1 MYNIQREIIS
11 FKDIPA
17 ITEKSQKSVLL
28 IRHSYRKSLQ
38 NGNPDPEL
46 TPEGWDYAVQC
57 GSFLK
62 GMKNVC
68 FGSSPRRRTFQTIEG
83 IIKGGELGDANSII
97 KSYPCLHDTAMFSPP
112 EELMRTVEDHTLPQ
126 LLKTYYTT
134 GKAPSMIDLPVFAE
148 NLASFLTTT
157 EFEKKNAILASHDII
172 LIALLSFYKVYPFRE
187 DDWCGYVQGA
197 FFYQDQAGKWTIA
210 YAVPDKDNRTK
221 CKLFV

>member
-1 MYNIQREIIS
+1 MYNIHREIIS

-38 NGNPDPEL
+38 NVNPDPEL

-62 GMKNVC
+62 GMKDVC
-68 FGSSPRRRTFQTIEG
+68 FGSSPRRRTLQTIEG
-83 IIKGGELGDANSII
+83 IIKGGELGNEESII
-97 KSYPCLHDTAMFSPP
+97 KPYPCLHDTAMFSPP

-126 LLKTYYTT
+126 LLRTYYAT

-157 EFEKKNAILASHDII
+157 EFEKKNVILATHDII
-172 LIALLSFYKVYPFRE
+172 LIALLTYFKVYPFRE

-197 FFYQDQAGKWTIA
+197 FFHQDQKGVWTIS
-210 YAVPDKDNRTK
+210 YAVPDKNNRPQ

>member
-1 MYNIQREIIS
+1 MYNIHREIVS
-11 FKDIPA
+11 FKEIPA

-62 GMKNVC
+62 GMKDVC
-68 FGSSPRRRTFQTIEG
+68 FGTSPRRRTFQTIEG
-83 IIKGGELGDANSII
+83 IIKGGELGNEESII
-97 KSYPCLHDTAMFSPP
+97 KPYPCLHDTAMFSPP
-112 EELMRTVEDHTLPQ
+112 EELALSLENRTLPQ
-126 LLKTYYTT
+126 LLKTYYAT
-134 GKAPSMIDLPVFAE
+134 GKAPTMIDLKDFAE
-148 NLASFLTTT
+148 NLASFLTAT
-157 EFEKKNAILASHDII
+157 EFEKKNVILASHDII
-172 LIALLSFYKVYPFRE
+172 LIALLTFYKVYPFRE

>member
-1 MYNIQREIIS
+1 MYNIHREIIS

-62 GMKNVC
+62 GMKDVC
-68 FGSSPRRRTFQTIEG
+68 FGASPRRRTFQTIEG
-83 IIKGGELGDANSII
+83 IIKGGELGDEKSII
-97 KSYPCLHDTAMFSPP
+97 KPYPCLHDTAMFSPP
-112 EELMRTVEDHTLPQ
+112 EGLMQSVEDHTLPQ
-126 LLKTYYTT
+126 LLRIYYAT
-134 GKAPSMIDLPVFAE
+134 GKAPGMIDLKDFAG

-157 EFEKKNAILASHDII
+157 DFEKKNAILASHDII
-172 LIALLSFYKVYPFRE
+172 LIALLTFYKVYPFRE

-197 FFYQDQAGKWTIA
+197 FFYQDQTGKWTIA
-210 YAVPDKDNRTK
+210 YAVPDKDNRPK

>member
-1 MYNIQREIIS
+1 MLEVNREIIS

-62 GMKNVC
+62 GMKDVC
-68 FGSSPRRRTFQTIEG
+68 FGSSPRRRTLQTIEG
-83 IIKGGELGDANSII
+83 IIKGGELGNEESII
-97 KSYPCLHDTAMFSPP
+97 KPYPCLHDTAMFSPP

-126 LLKTYYTT
+126 LLRTYYAT
-134 GKAPSMIDLPVFAE
+134 GKAPSMIDLPDFAE

-157 EFEKKNAILASHDII
+157 KFEKKNVILATHDII
-172 LIALLSFYKVYPFRE
+172 LIALLTYFKVYPFRE

-197 FFYQDQAGKWTIA
+197 FFHQDQAGKWTIA
-210 YAVPDKDNRTK
+210 YAVPDKDNRPK

>member
-1 MYNIQREIIS
+1 MYNIHREIIS
-11 FKDIPA
+11 FQDIPA
-17 ITEKSQKSVLL
+17 ITEKSPKSVLL

-57 GSFLK
+57 GIFLK
-62 GMKNVC
+62 GMKDVC

-83 IIKGGELGDANSII
+83 IIKGGELGNEESII
-97 KSYPCLHDTAMFSPP
+97 KPYPCLHDTAMFSPP

-157 EFEKKNAILASHDII
+157 EFEKKNVILASHDII
-172 LIALLSFYKVYPFRE
+172 LIALLTFYKVYPFRE

-210 YAVPDKDNRTK
+210 YAVPDKDDRPK